1 MKQHQQQQQQQKWQ
15 PWSAVRFGQVQ
26 SSQSMPPAT
35 TCHNCNVLHAMLP
48 LWCRLWLWSSL
59 SACGCCIACLP
70 AACLPACPCSSS
82 GLSGIAH
89 DTHLGNVQCA
99 ACNAIVVLPM
109 REREREMERALC
121 LFGYFMPFAMGCLC
135 LSPPPPHLPACLII
149 KMTKYLEKIIN
160 FVCMFGK
167 IISRRYKVPFMSC
180 LYLLSPSRE
189 QKTKK
194 TFFLLAHCSSNTAA
208 AADASPTCRWQ
219 LK

>member
-1 MKQHQQQQQQQKWQ
+1 
-15 PWSAVRFGQVQ
+15 
-26 SSQSMPPAT
+26 MPPAT

-59 SACGCCIACLP
+59 SACGCCIAC
-70 AACLPACPCSSS
+70 CLPACPCSSS

-135 LSPPPPHLPACLII
+135 LPPTCLPACLII

-208 AADASPTCRWQ
+208 AAAAADASPTCRWQ